1 MPREMGGDGALGDEF
16 KLSGKPPAESRKT
29 AGSDFRKIVASIA
42 RSRNSP
48 FETFT
53 DFVCM
58 AACALANQTREE
70 EYLSV
75 AKRYSRD
82 QLNLFA
88 QALACLI
95 DEMEAHPFTD
105 ILGPYYLEIGSK
117 FSRELRGEF
126 YSPKAIGDM
135 MAQVLI
141 DVDAVIEKG
150 RPISVSDPASGSGGM
165 ILSLA
170 ERFSKATAVDLLRVT
185 CQDISKAA
193 CDMAYVNLTLW
204 GIPSRIIQGDTLRA
218 TVEREWLNIHWFRV
232 GEPDRERIQQLQSF
246 LSEGKTPSAAGQGTP
261 IQSRP
266 DEEGQQEWVFE

>member
-1 MPREMGGDGALGDEF
+1 MPRETGGDGALGDEF
-16 KLSGKPPAESRKT
+16 KLSGKPPAE
-29 AGSDFRKIVASIA
+29 SDFRKIVASIA

-58 AACALANQTREE
+58 AACALANQTRDE

-82 QLNLFA
+82 LLNLFA

-95 DEMEAHPFTD
+95 NEMEAHPFTD

-117 FSRELRGEF
+117 FSRDLRGEF

-135 MAQVLI
+135 MAGVLI

-218 TVEREWLNIHWFRV
+218 TVDREWRNIHWFRV

-246 LSEGKTPSAAGQGTP
+246 LSQSKTGQGPT

-266 DEEGQQEWVFE
+266 DEAGQQEWVFE